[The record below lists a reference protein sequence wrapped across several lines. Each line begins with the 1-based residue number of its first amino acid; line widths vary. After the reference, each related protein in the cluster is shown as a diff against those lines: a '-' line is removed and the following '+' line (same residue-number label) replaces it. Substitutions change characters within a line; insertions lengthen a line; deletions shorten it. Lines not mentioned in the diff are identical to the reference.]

1 MDTAPLM
8 QQFIEDLA
16 AIHGVDLAIPQAR
29 LWLHH
34 PDEHACLLISNV
46 AGTRIAVAYARHEEE
61 QLLLEMDMVFLI
73 DANGA
78 WFPLEAAYTDAV
90 WDAYVFQ
97 VEVMAERVIENDEGE
112 LDLALFAEF
121 HAAQW
126 RTQKWR
132 EKGVRCETAISCS
145 ETASSD
151 H

>member
-1 MDTAPLM
+1 MDTAATM

-16 AIHGVDLAIPQAR
+16 AVHSVDLAIAKAQ

-34 PDEHACLLISNV
+34 PDEQACLLISNV
-46 AGTRIAVAYARHEEE
+46 AGTRIAVAYARHEEG

-73 DANGA
+73 DDNGA
-78 WFPLEAAYTDAV
+78 WFPIEAAYTDAV

-112 LDLALFAEF
+112 LDLALFADV

-126 RTQKWR
+126 QAQDWL
-132 EKGVRCETAISCS
+132 EKGVRDETTISCH
-145 ETASSD
+145 EPTD
-151 H
+151 GDR